1 MKDAFAHPNEAGA
14 IMHKHHPQVDAGI
27 AQGET
32 QAVAELAQVAGRP
45 LGVIDPARIDAT
57 LEVVNGAFKL
67 KTPVAAKDVY
77 VPGLISN

>member
-1 MKDAFAHPNEAGA
+1 
-14 IMHKHHPQVDAGI
+14 MHKHHPQVDAGI

-32 QAVAELAQVAGRP
+32 QAVAELAQVAGRS